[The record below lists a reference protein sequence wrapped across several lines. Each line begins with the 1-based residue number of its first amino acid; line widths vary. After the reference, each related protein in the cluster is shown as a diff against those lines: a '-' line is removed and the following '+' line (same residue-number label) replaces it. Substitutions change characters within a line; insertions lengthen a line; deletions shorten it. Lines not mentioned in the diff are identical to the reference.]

1 MDRSTITGI
10 AAGIILILLAIAFE
24 GGIAAFFSF
33 SSLVI
38 VLGGVTAATLVNYN
52 IDDIVNAQHAVQV
65 AFRSEQIE
73 MLPHIEMFTIFSRRA
88 RRNGLLILDDDV
100 RYIEDPYLRNGLEL
114 AIDGISEENLKNI
127 LHEEIESLK
136 KRHDQSIR
144 MLQSMAT
151 YAPAFGMIGTLIGL
165 ILMLGNL
172 DESGDIGAGLS
183 IALITTLYGTIFAN
197 LIFAPLS
204 GKLEELSVKEIN
216 EKEML
221 KTAIISL
228 SNGENPRILE
238 KKMLTYVTPENRKE
252 YARMYGDRGYS
263 KQQEEKLYSH
273 WLNQQKDKWENTLT
287 DLQAG

>member
-1 MDRSTITGI
+1 
-10 AAGIILILLAIAFE
+10 
-24 GGIAAFFSF
+24 
-33 SSLVI
+33 
-38 VLGGVTAATLVNYN
+38 
-52 IDDIVNAQHAVQV
+52 
-65 AFRSEQIE
+65 
-73 MLPHIEMFTIFSRRA
+73 
-88 RRNGLLILDDDV
+88 
-100 RYIEDPYLRNGLEL
+100 
-114 AIDGISEENLKNI
+114 
-127 LHEEIESLK
+127 
-136 KRHDQSIR
+136 

>member
-1 MDRSTITGI
+1 MYRSTITGI

>member
-10 AAGIILILLAIAFE
+10 ASGIVLIFLAIVFE
-24 GGIAAFFSF
+24 GGVTAFFSF
-33 SSLVI
+33 SSLLI
-38 VLGGVTAATLVNYN
+38 VLGGVAAATLVNYN

-65 AFRSEQIE
+65 AFRSEPIE
-73 MLPHIEMFTIFSRRA
+73 MLSHIEMFTIFSRRA

-172 DESGDIGAGLS
+172 DGSGDIGAGLS

-204 GKLEELSVKEIN
+204 GKLEELSQKEVN